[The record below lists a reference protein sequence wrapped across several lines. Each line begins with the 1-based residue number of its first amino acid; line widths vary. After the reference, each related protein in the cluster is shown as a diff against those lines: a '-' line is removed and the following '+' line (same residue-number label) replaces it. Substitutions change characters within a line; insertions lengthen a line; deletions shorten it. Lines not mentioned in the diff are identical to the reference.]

1 MPPLV
6 AEDYGIVLLA
16 AGKSSRLGQPKQFL
30 VFENNSLV
38 KRAARTALEI
48 TGKVVVVTGAFKE
61 KVEEELSGLPI
72 DVVYNKDYE
81 EGIASSIRTG
91 LSSLIKNFGDLK
103 GVIFIVCDQPYL
115 NSLLLNN
122 LVDKSLDIGSTIV
135 AASYAGTIGTPVLF
149 TKKFFPMLLELKGD
163 NGAKKIVKENI
174 SEVSTIHFPQGEI
187 DIDTMGDYE
196 FIQNKL

>member
-30 VFENNSLV
+30 VFGNKSLV
-38 KRAARTALEI
+38 KKAARTALEI
-48 TGKVVVVTGAFKE
+48 TGKVIVVTGAFKE
-61 KVEEELSGLPI
+61 KVEGELSGLPI

-91 LSSLIKNFGDLK
+91 LSSLIKKFGDIK

-115 NSLLLNN
+115 NSSVLKQLIDKTTEPNN
-122 LVDKSLDIGSTIV
+122 TIV
-135 AASYAGTIGTPVLF
+135 AAIYAGTVGTPVLF
-149 TKKFFPMLLELKGD
+149 MRTFFQNLLELKGD
-163 NGAKKIVKENI
+163 NGAKKIIKEHIND
-174 SEVSTIHFPQGEI
+174 VGTIDFPQGEI
-187 DIDTMGDYE
+187 DIDTMEDYDS
-196 FIQNKL
+196 IKNKL

>member
-61 KVEEELSGLPI
+61 KVEEELSGLP
-72 DVVYNKDYE
+72 VP
-81 EGIASSIRTG
+81 S
-91 LSSLIKNFGDLK
+91 
-103 GVIFIVCDQPYL
+103 
-115 NSLLLNN
+115 NN
-122 LVDKSLDIGSTIV
+122 TV
-135 AASYAGTIGTPVLF
+135 
-149 TKKFFPMLLELKGD
+149 
-163 NGAKKIVKENI
+163 
-174 SEVSTIHFPQGEI
+174 
-187 DIDTMGDYE
+187 
-196 FIQNKL
+196 